1 MNTVRKDADMSAL
14 PLRALPARTSRTEQN
29 RQAKQRQRARER
41 EIGLALFH
49 IALSGSDAAMVN
61 WLRTA
66 QSGDVE
72 TFLARALVTG
82 AKFVYNS
89 GNVRGGKKRIKGAGK

>member
-1 MNTVRKDADMSAL
+1 MSKAVLKIADMSAN
-14 PLRALPARTSRTEQN
+14 PLRALPARTPRTEQN
-29 RQAKQRQRARER
+29 RQAKQRQRARAR
-41 EIGLALFH
+41 EKGITTFH
-49 IALSGSDAAMVN
+49 IELPADQAQLLA
-61 WLRTA
+61 WLRNA

-89 GNVRGGKKRIKGAGK
+89 GNVRGGKNRIKGGV